1 MGTAIAVGT
10 NPGHN
15 ADWGGA
21 NGAIGPW
28 PTSTAD
34 RASLLTVGADTAATT
49 AVVANGGCA
58 RVGLG

>member
-1 MGTAIAVGT
+1 MGT

-21 NGAIGPW
+21 DGAIGPW
-28 PTSTAD
+28 PTSTSTAD
-34 RASLLTVGADTAATT
+34 RASLLTVEADTAATT